1 MRFIIVII
9 YLLPASW
16 CISQN
21 FEPIPK
27 EMKGDYKFNLQ
38 KNFFINE
45 LSYRHQFNAVTA
57 SLNSINAAIAK
68 RNKTTREWISL
79 IEKYNKAEAD
89 YRVIDLYL
97 FLKYAINTNDEDA
110 DRQSDSLRNI
120 IRLTRTLLKQEV
132 SKLSE
137 IAIKKIILS
146 APRLYHFIHAIA
158 REKPHLLKAEQEKTL
173 LPFQYLKSSTF
184 YDKAFAGMTFDKIKT
199 KDGEI
204 DVLEQMSSWENHP
217 DKKVRREGSINL
229 FKGYATQRDVLGFN
243 YIQMI
248 KGLNAFSKAKNFTDI
263 IDEKL
268 FNSQLPA
275 ATLDILFSKIIEAA
289 NKRQRDI
296 ISSPSANVNPLRFTI
311 TEAIEILKK
320 ALGLL
325 GEDYKEELS
334 ELLNPANGRIDIAG
348 GSNRIPI
355 RGTASVY
362 PVYPSIFYAFNYEGF
377 LIDLTLLAHEA
388 GHAVQASLMTKN
400 KIPLMYASGP
410 GYFTESFG
418 KFNELLL
425 FDYLSDHETDSLKK
439 LIYYSELKE
448 RLNVLYGSTEEA
460 FVEYSLIK
468 DIVSDK
474 IKKPDDLDS
483 VTYLAGSSVNPLVYK
498 EEPERKGL
506 WMLLETNFRE
516 PMHNI
521 NDMIA
526 SVLAIKYFEL
536 YKKNKNEFISA
547 YLKLLKEGYHDNP
560 ANLLKKVNINIQ
572 STGFIESVINFAF
585 LQTEK
590 K

>member
-1 MRFIIVII
+1 MRFLFVLI
-9 YLLPASW
+9 YLLTASC
-16 CISQN
+16 CISQS

-27 EMKGDYKFNLQ
+27 NLKADYQFNLQ
-38 KNFFINE
+38 KNFFANE
-45 LSYRHQFNAVTA
+45 LAYQEKVSVVTKA
-57 SLNSINAAIAK
+57 LGLINSILLK
-68 RNKTTREWISL
+68 PDKTVSGWISL

-97 FLKYAINTNDEDA
+97 FLRYAINTNDEAA
-110 DRQSDSLRNI
+110 DRQNDSLRNI
-120 IRLTRTLLKQEV
+120 IRSTRILLKQEI

-137 IAIKKIILS
+137 TFIKKIIS
-146 APRLYHFIHAIA
+146 TAPELDYFIGSVT
-158 REKPHLLKAEQEKTL
+158 REKSHLLKAEQEKSL
-173 LPFQYLKSSTF
+173 IPFQYLKSSAF
-184 YDKAFAGMTFDKIKT
+184 YDKALAAMTFNKIKT
-199 KDGEI
+199 ADGEI
-204 DVLEQMSSWENHP
+204 DIIEEMSSWENHP
-217 DKKVRREGSINL
+217 DKKVRNEGRINL

-248 KGLNAFSKAKNFTDI
+248 KGLNAFSKAKNFTGL

-275 ATLDILFSKIIEAA
+275 ATLELLFTKITEASDKLQKDIVPA
-289 NKRQRDI
+289 
-296 ISSPSANVNPLRFTI
+296 PSGNVIPLRFTI
-311 TEAIEILKK
+311 TEASEILKK
-320 ALGLL
+320 ALDIL
-325 GEDYKEELS
+325 GNEYGEELS
-334 ELLNPANGRIDIAG
+334 DLLNSANGRIDIAG
-348 GSNRIPI
+348 GNNRIPI

-362 PVYPSIFYAFNYEGF
+362 PVYPSIFYALNYEGF
-377 LIDLTLLAHEA
+377 LIDLTLLSHEV

-400 KIPLMYASGP
+400 KIPLIYASGP

-425 FDYLSDHETDSLKK
+425 FDYLSAHETDSLKK
-439 LIYYSELKE
+439 LIYSSELKE
-448 RLNVLYGSTEEA
+448 RFNVIYGSAEEA

-468 DIVSDK
+468 DIVTEK
-474 IKKPDDLDS
+474 IKTAGDLDS
-483 VTYLAGSSVNPLVYK
+483 VTFSAGSSINPLKYK

-526 SVLAIKYFEL
+526 SALAIKYFEM
-536 YKKNKNEFISA
+536 YKRNKNEFIPG

-560 ANLLKKVNINIQ
+560 PNLLKKIHIDIQ

-585 LQTEK
+585 LQTGK